1 MRLAVVSGMFEERT
15 HLERSP
21 ENPDRA
27 PDREAAEAAKE
38 EIFEQGKSEA
48 HLAMVAWSHT
58 EESTGF
64 GKGPVNTGRGSEA
77 GEESEKGSGQ
87 RSTLGPGKK
96 GLDRQSVGKG

>member
-1 MRLAVVSGMFEERT
+1 MFEERT

-21 ENPDRA
+21 ENPDGA
-27 PDREAAEAAKE
+27 PDGEAAEAAKE

-77 GEESEKGSGQ
+77 GEESGEGLGATVDARPGQKGIRPTECGE
-87 RSTLGPGKK
+87 
-96 GLDRQSVGKG
+96 GLIS